1 MRMMHPDRLAVFA
14 GLFAGLCF
22 GIFWLPLRMLEQA
35 GLSAPWALVVFTVI
49 PAVMCLPLAWHLRLD
64 YVRGGRALIGGALAG
79 AAYALYAASLLYTD
93 VVRAVLLFYLM
104 PIWGFALGWAILG
117 DRITRSRWLAIG
129 LGVLGM
135 VVIFADDTGLPMPR
149 NTGDWFGLIS
159 GMLWA
164 VGCMLI
170 LNESRVRG
178 ATHGVNFFLVA
189 AVLTVAV
196 ALWSTSQG
204 MVPIPDWGAVRATLI
219 WFLPAAVLLILP
231 AGFATVY
238 APTRLNPGV
247 VGLLF
252 MTEIAVA
259 AVTAAIWSG
268 EGFGV
273 REVIGLPLILSAGL
287 IEPAVMTWRDR
298 RRARA
303 GRARHME
310 G

>member
-22 GIFWLPLRMLEQA
+22 GIFWLPLRMLEQG
-35 GLSAPWALVVFTVI
+35 GLEAPWALALFMVI
-49 PAVMCLPLAWHLRLD
+49 PAVMCLPVAWHLRRD
-64 YVRGGRALIGGALAG
+64 YLRGGRALIGGVLAG
-79 AAYALYAASLLYTD
+79 AAYAMYAASLLYTD

-104 PIWGFALGWAILG
+104 PIWGFALGWIILG

-129 LGVLGM
+129 LGVVGM
-135 VVIFADDTGLPMPR
+135 VVIFADDTGLPLPR
-149 NTGDWFGLIS
+149 NLGDWLGLAS
-159 GMLWA
+159 GMFWA

-170 LNESRVRG
+170 LNESRVRT
-178 ATHGVNFFLVA
+178 ATHGVSFFLVGA
-189 AVLTVAV
+189 GLTVAV
-196 ALWSTSQG
+196 ALWSTSAGHVQ
-204 MVPIPDWGAVRATLI
+204 VPDAGALKAAAL
-219 WFLPAAVLLILP
+219 WFLPVALVLILP

-268 EGFGV
+268 ERFGI

-298 RRARA
+298 RARVERTA
-303 GRARHME
+303 
-310 G
+310 